1 MWAKKLTESANISY
15 ISDGVARTIKVNI
28 KEVFMG
34 NDAFRKM
41 FNYVNG
47 LNLENKRPITWEIYY
62 LVREWRIPKCEPFDS

>member
-47 LNLENKRPITWEIYY
+47 LDLENKRPIT
-62 LVREWRIPKCEPFDS
+62 